1 MTTPQRPADYAE
13 GLGELIRAHR
23 VYVGLSQRAMA
34 ARLGKDRR
42 DYQRIEN
49 GRDACPPG
57 LLGQVEA
64 MSDQFDTAVDT
75 LINHAAAEGGT
86 EVLVDTD
93 PRWEW
98 ERNVAGRAA
107 LIASTDPHEPPRVV
121 LRTASP
127 SQHNPSQVG

>member
-1 MTTPQRPADYAE
+1 MTTPQRPADYTE

-23 VYVGLSQRAMA
+23 VYVGLSQRSMA

-57 LLGQVEA
+57 LLGTVEA
-64 MSDQFDTAVDT
+64 MSDEFDTTVEAV
-75 LINHAAAEGGT
+75 IGGAEASADGL
-86 EVLVDTD
+86 EIMVDPD

-98 ERNVAGRAA
+98 ERNIAGRAA
-107 LIASTDPHEPPRVV
+107 MLTSTDPTAPDIV
-121 LRTASP
+121 LRMVPAP
-127 SQHNPSQVG
+127 GHNPSQVG

>member
-1 MTTPQRPADYAE
+1 MTTPLRPTDYTE

-34 ARLGKDRR
+34 ARLNKDRR

-64 MSDQFDTAVDT
+64 MSDLFDTTVDA
-75 LINHAAAEGGT
+75 LINRAAAEGGA
-86 EVLVDTD
+86 EVEVDTD

-107 LIASTDPHEPPRVV
+107 LFTSTDVDAPRVV
-121 LRTASP
+121 LRMAP
-127 SQHNPSQVG
+127 PGQHNPSQVG

>member
-1 MTTPQRPADYAE
+1 MTTPQRPADYTE

-57 LLGQVEA
+57 LLGTVEA
-64 MSDQFDTAVDT
+64 MSDEFDVTVEVLLAKAVVD
-75 LINHAAAEGGT
+75 GGV
-86 EVLVDTD
+86 EILVDTD

-107 LIASTDPHEPPRVV
+107 LLASSEPSNPDIV
-121 LRTASP
+121 LRMVPAP
-127 SQHNPSQVG
+127 GHNPFQVG